1 MTLSIEQ
8 NSFIRELITTGDE
21 VLVCRRIG
29 IDPVLILD
37 WEREYPIFKLKYN
50 QAVKKYLSN
59 IENAVARGS
68 LNSLNGVLK
77 YGERTVTNCRTQKQ
91 ALGFEGEIIEL
102 ETVKV
107 TQKVIRNV
115 AWAVKEGIRIYLLK
129 RLEDSVSAAITT
141 LVNENIIPESIKDQ
155 ILSIIEASDN
165 QVQAIFAG
173 DLKNVEISESALAEI
188 QSLLLG
194 N

>member
-8 NSFIRELITTGDE
+8 NSFIRELIIIGDE
-21 VLVCRRIG
+21 VLVCRRLG

-37 WEREYPIFKLKYN
+37 WEREYPIFKMKYN

-59 IENAVARGS
+59 IENNIARGS

-77 YGERTVTNCRTQKQ
+77 YGERTVTNTRTQKQ

-102 ETVKV
+102 ETTKV
-107 TQKVIRNV
+107 SQKVIRNV
-115 AWAVKEGIRIYLLK
+115 SWAIREGLKIYLLQ
-129 RLEDSVSAAITT
+129 RLENSVSAAITT
-141 LVNENIIPESIKDQ
+141 LINENLLPSEIKDQ
-155 ILSIIEASDN
+155 ILSIIEDSD
-165 QVQAIFAG
+165 QKVQEIFAG
-173 DLKNVEISESALAEI
+173 DSRKVEISASALAEI

>member
-21 VLVCRRIG
+21 VLVCRRLG

-37 WEREYPIFKLKYN
+37 WEREYPIFKMKYN

-59 IENAVARGS
+59 IENNIARGS

-77 YGERTVTNCRTQKQ
+77 YGERTVTNTRTQKQ
-91 ALGFEGEIIEL
+91 ALGFEGGIVQL

-107 TQKVIRNV
+107 SQKVIRNV

-141 LVNENIIPESIKDQ
+141 LVNENLLPSEIKDQ
-155 ILSIIEASDN
+155 ILSILEASD
-165 QVQAIFAG
+165 QKVQAIFAG

-188 QSLLLG
+188 QNLLLG

>member
-29 IDPVLILD
+29 LDPLLLLD
-37 WEREYPIFKLKYN
+37 WEMENPIFKLKN
-50 QAVKKYLSN
+50 RQAVKKHLSN
-59 IENAVARGS
+59 IENNIARGS

-77 YGERTVTNCRTQKQ
+77 YGERTVTNTRTQKQ
-91 ALGFEGEIIEL
+91 ALGFEGEIVQL

-107 TQKVIRNV
+107 SQKVIRNV

-141 LVNENIIPESIKDQ
+141 LVNENLLPSEIKDQ
-155 ILSIIEASDN
+155 ILSIIEDSD
-165 QVQAIFAG
+165 QKVQAIFAG

-188 QSLLLG
+188 QNLLLG

>member
-1 MTLSIEQ
+1 MVLSIQQE
-8 NSFIRELITTGDE
+8 SFIRELIIIGDE

-29 IDPVLILD
+29 LDPLLLLD
-37 WEREYPIFKLKYN
+37 WEMENPIFKLKN
-50 QAVKKYLSN
+50 RQAVKKHLSN
-59 IENAVARGS
+59 IENNISRGS

-77 YGERTVTNCRTQKQ
+77 YGERTVTNTRTQKQ
-91 ALGFEGEIIEL
+91 ALGFEGGIVQL

-107 TQKVIRNV
+107 SQKVIRNV

-141 LVNENIIPESIKDQ
+141 LVNENLLPSEIKDQ
-155 ILSIIEASDN
+155 ILSIIEDSD
-165 QVQAIFAG
+165 QKVQEIFAG

-188 QSLLLG
+188 QNLLLG

>member
-21 VLVCRRIG
+21 VLVCRRLG
-29 IDPVLILD
+29 IDPVLVLD
-37 WEREYPIFKLKYN
+37 WEREYPIFKMKYN

-59 IENAVARGS
+59 IENNIARGS

-77 YGERTVTNCRTQKQ
+77 YGERTVTNTRTQKQ

-102 ETVKV
+102 ETTKV
-107 TQKVIRNV
+107 SQKVIRNV
-115 AWAVKEGIRIYLLK
+115 SWAIREGLKIYLLQ
-129 RLEDSVSAAITT
+129 RLENSVSAAITT
-141 LVNENIIPESIKDQ
+141 LINENLLPSEIKDQ
-155 ILSIIEASDN
+155 ILSIIEDSDQ
-165 QVQAIFAG
+165 QVQEIFAG
-173 DLKNVEISESALAEI
+173 DSRKVEISASALAEI

>member
-21 VLVCRRIG
+21 VLVCRRLG
-29 IDPVLILD
+29 IDPVLVLD
-37 WEREYPIFKLKYN
+37 WDNEYPIFKLKYK

-59 IENAVARGS
+59 IENNIARGS

-77 YGERTVTNCRTQKQ
+77 YGERTVTNTRTQKQ

-102 ETVKV
+102 ETTKV
-107 TQKVIRNV
+107 SQKVIRNV
-115 AWAVKEGIRIYLLK
+115 SWAIREGIKIYLLQ
-129 RLEDSVSAAITT
+129 RLENSVSAAITT
-141 LVNENIIPESIKDQ
+141 LINENLLPSEIKDQ
-155 ILSIIEASDN
+155 ILSIIEDSD
-165 QVQAIFAG
+165 QKVQEIFAG
-173 DLKNVEISESALAEI
+173 DSRKVEISASALAEI